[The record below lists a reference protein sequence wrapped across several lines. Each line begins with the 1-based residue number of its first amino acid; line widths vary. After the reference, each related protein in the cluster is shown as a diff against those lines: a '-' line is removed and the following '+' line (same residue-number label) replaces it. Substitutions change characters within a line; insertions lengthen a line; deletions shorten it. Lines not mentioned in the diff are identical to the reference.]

1 MKEQKVK
8 KPIYKKWW
16 FYVLVVF
23 ILLGAV
29 GGGGKKEAAP
39 APAPAE
45 TPAPVEATPAPELS
59 VLLDAS
65 QAGEYGREVILN
77 AGKADETKFYGYFFP
92 AGHYRATYTAGKAWA
107 QLTFYMEGTAVNSYG
122 VEEPVM
128 SDKKPIL
135 ANVGEPVE
143 FDLVDGEY
151 IKLPDGQQNVLIEK
165 IG

>member
-1 MKEQKVK
+1 MK
-8 KPIYKKWW
+8 KPFYKKWW
-16 FYVLVVF
+16 FYVLVVL

-29 GGGGKKEAAP
+29 GGGKSAAP
-39 APAPAE
+39 APAQTQA
-45 TPAPVEATPAPELS
+45 PAPVETAPAPELS
-59 VLLDAS
+59 VMLDAS
-65 QAGEYGREVILN
+65 QAGEYGREIVLS
-77 AGKADETKFYGYFFP
+77 AGTEDEYRYYGYFFP
-92 AGHYRATYTAGKAWA
+92 AGHYRATYTDGKAWT
-107 QLTFYMEGTAVNSYG
+107 QITFYMEGTAVNSDG
-122 VEEPVM
+122 VEEPIM

>member
-1 MKEQKVK
+1 MK
-8 KPIYKKWW
+8 KPFYKKWW
-16 FYVLVVF
+16 FYVLVVL

-29 GGGGKKEAAP
+29 GGGKSAAP
-39 APAPAE
+39 APAQTQA
-45 TPAPVEATPAPELS
+45 PAPVETAPAPELS
-59 VLLDAS
+59 VMLDAS
-65 QAGEYGREVILN
+65 QAGEYGREIVLD
-77 AGKADETKFYGYFFP
+77 AGTEDEYRYFGYFFP
-92 AGHYRATYTAGKAWA
+92 AGHYRATYTDGKAWT
-107 QLTFYMEGTAVNSYG
+107 QISFYRDETTVNTNGFEEAVL
-122 VEEPVM
+122 